1 MYMIMYL
8 YNTLITPYT
17 LIHVYIPFQSRSDM
31 HVQIIIECHKITRI
45 STLYAVEYVWLMF
58 LLCSDVAMLL
68 RDPYA
73 LDVLCKT
80 ILQCLLQIYE
90 QNKLPRV
97 SLT

>member
-1 MYMIMYL
+1 MC
-8 YNTLITPYT
+8 P
-17 LIHVYIPFQSRSDM
+17 
-31 HVQIIIECHKITRI
+31 IIIM
-45 STLYAVEYVWLMF
+45 LMVVLF
-58 LLCSDVAMLL
+58 THSDVAMLL

-97 SLT
+97 SCEYTSVNKKIISDILRRRIVSLSFW

>member
-1 MYMIMYL
+1 MLFSMSVDVLL
-8 YNTLITPYT
+8 Y
-17 LIHVYIPFQSRSDM
+17 
-31 HVQIIIECHKITRI
+31 
-45 STLYAVEYVWLMF
+45 
-58 LLCSDVAMLL
+58 SDVAMLL

-97 SLT
+97 SVT

>member
-1 MYMIMYL
+1 MYFASYFIRHLTTPLDRTINHVAALQARIACDYYL
-8 YNTLITPYT
+8 FMLVLFT
-17 LIHVYIPFQSRSDM
+17 
-31 HVQIIIECHKITRI
+31 
-45 STLYAVEYVWLMF
+45 
-58 LLCSDVAMLL
+58 CSDVAMLL

-97 SLT
+97 SF